1 MKSRIQISRMISI
14 EGADG
19 LPQWETIP
27 STWGNDPQV
36 EELGDGVFAVTEWR
50 TDGLTA
56 VGHTKVLGLS
66 AEELNAPT
74 PVEGWDDRWGG
85 MGYIPSPRVL
95 TLGDLLAATAARSF
109 MRAPKGPRAVI
120 AVPFECGCQHAA
132 KWAIVEDG
140 HVLDEVEGVGDCTP
154 IPDEA
159 ASLKEGRL
167 ITSSAREDEENE
179 WKEAEASARRLKGAV
194 VPHGTRIISTLRRKG
209 VPEHLLEKTLAYLK
223 D

>member
-1 MKSRIQISRMISI
+1 MITI

-19 LPQWETIP
+19 LPQWEPCPAASCGKDTE
-27 STWGNDPQV
+27 V
-36 EELGDGVFAVTEWR
+36 ELGDGVFAVTKWR

-56 VGHTKVLGLS
+56 VGHTQILGLTT
-66 AEELNAPT
+66 EELNAPT

-85 MGYIPSPRVL
+85 MGYIPSPRVK
-95 TLGDLLAATAARSF
+95 TLEDLLAATAVKSF

-120 AVPFECGCQHAA
+120 RVTFECGCQAAA
-132 KWAIVEDG
+132 KWALVEDG
-140 HVLDEVEGVGDCTP
+140 HVLDEASGVGDCTP

-179 WKEAEASARRLKGAV
+179 WKEAEAWARRLQKSV
-194 VPHGTRIISTLRRKG
+194 VPHGTRILSTLKRKG
-209 VPEHLLEKTLAYLK
+209 VPRHLLDKVLACLK